1 MRPGDL
7 IERGY
12 RLIALAAFACL
23 ASAALVTCLDIVLRR
38 FGAAVVGVV
47 DLVQLLVMAGAYLAI
62 PFAFLKDGHVTVDLL
77 TSRLPARAAAACRAL
92 GAALSV
98 VFLLAI
104 ARYGFD
110 AAMQQH
116 AYGDRSHTMGIPILW
131 YWTPLL
137 FGAALSVLATAL
149 IFIRELTSMVRR

>member
-1 MRPGDL
+1 MRPSDL
-7 IERGY
+7 IERGH

-23 ASAALVTCLDIVLRR
+23 AAAALVTCLDIALRR
-38 FGAAVVGVV
+38 FGGAVVGVV

-62 PFAFLKDGHVTVDLL
+62 PFAFLRDGHVTVDLL
-77 TSRLPARAAAACRAL
+77 TARLSARAAAACRAL
-92 GAALSV
+92 GAGLSL

-110 AAMQQH
+110 AALQQH

-137 FGAALSVLATAL
+137 VGATLSVLATAL
-149 IFIRELTSMVRR
+149 IFVRELRSVVRR

>member
-12 RLIALAAFACL
+12 RVVALAGFACL
-23 ASAALVTCLDIVLRR
+23 AGAALVTCADILLRQA
-38 FGAAVVGVV
+38 GGAVVGVV

-62 PFAFLKDGHVTVDLL
+62 PYAFLQDGHVAVDLV
-77 TSRLPARAAAACRAL
+77 TARLPTRAAALCRAL
-92 GAALSV
+92 GALLGLALM
-98 VFLLAI
+98 LAI
-104 ARYGFD
+104 ARYGLD
-110 AAMQQH
+110 AALQQH

-137 FGAALSVLATAL
+137 IGAALSVLATGR
-149 IFIRELTSMVRR
+149 IVVRELAAVAGR